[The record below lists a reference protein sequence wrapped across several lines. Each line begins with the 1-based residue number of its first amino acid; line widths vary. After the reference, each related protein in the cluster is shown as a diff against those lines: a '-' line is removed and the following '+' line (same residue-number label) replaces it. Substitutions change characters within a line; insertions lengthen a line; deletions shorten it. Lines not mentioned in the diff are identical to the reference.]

1 MRGCPLKCIN
11 ICPIYGT
18 VLVRLYASGERVM
31 KKLYL
36 ENLGCSKNQVDAET
50 MLKIL
55 AEDDYIRI
63 EDPAEADIMLVNT
76 CGFIESAREE
86 SIESFFSLHQAN
98 PEAKIL
104 LTGCMAERYAEELSN
119 ELPEASAIFGN
130 RDLSQIRSVVGRV
143 ANGERVVATY
153 AYPPVKE
160 EVYERDELL
169 NFPGSAYLKISE
181 GCNHRCAYCAI
192 PLIRGNLRSRP
203 MAMILK
209 DAEHL
214 VSEGIKELNLIAQ
227 DLAAYGT
234 DTLDGS
240 SRFMELLSRLVA
252 LEGDFKLRL
261 LYIHPDAFP
270 PELPQFIADNPKVL
284 PYFDIPFQHASTP
297 ILRSMGRIG
306 TKESYLSLIESIRAK
321 VPGAVVRST
330 ILLGYP
336 GEDEDAFA
344 ELLDFIEKA
353 QLDWMGSFLYS
364 REEGTKAYELRGE
377 RDHAKAHKAAANFQK
392 RLESLQQ
399 GITERRLEQFV
410 GKEYD
415 VLIEEKIEQED
426 LAIGRIYSQAPEV
439 DGLTVVMGRDLVPGS
454 VVRCGIRAVKG
465 IDLEALLVERLDG

>member
-1 MRGCPLKCIN
+1 MPQEK
-11 ICPIYGT
+11 
-18 VLVRLYASGERVM
+18 EFM

-55 AEDDYIRI
+55 AEDDYIRTD
-63 EDPAEADIMLVNT
+63 DPTEADILLVNT
-76 CGFIESAREE
+76 CGFIESARAQ
-86 SIESFFSLHQAN
+86 SIESFFSLHQTN

-104 LTGCMAERYAEELSN
+104 FTGCMAERYADELSV
-119 ELPEASAIFGN
+119 ELAEASAIFGN
-130 RDLSQIRSVVGRV
+130 RDLSKIREVVERV
-143 ANGERVVATY
+143 EKGERVVETY
-153 AYPPVKE
+153 AYPPVQQ
-160 EVYERDELL
+160 EVYERNELL

-192 PLIRGNLRSRP
+192 PLIRGDLRSRP
-203 MAMILK
+203 MDMILK
-209 DAEHL
+209 DAKSL
-214 VSEGIKELNLIAQ
+214 IGKGIRELNLIAQ

-234 DTLDGS
+234 DTGDGS
-240 SRFMELLSRLVA
+240 SRFMDLLSRLVA
-252 LEGDFKLRL
+252 LEGDFRLRL

-270 PELPQFIADNPKVL
+270 AELPRFIVDNPKVL

-297 ILRSMGRIG
+297 ILRSMGRTG
-306 TKESYLSLIESIRAK
+306 TKESHLSLIRSIRAT

-353 QLDWMGSFLYS
+353 QLDWVGSFLYS
-364 REEGTKAYELRGE
+364 REVGTKAYDLRNQKE
-377 RDHAKAHKAAANFQK
+377 HAKAHKAAAGFQK
-392 RLESLQQ
+392 KLEKLQQ
-399 GITERRLEQFV
+399 GISEARLQQFV

-439 DGLTVVMGRDLVPGS
+439 DGLTVVMGHNLVAGS
-454 VVRCGIRAVKG
+454 VVKCGIRAVKG
-465 IDLEALLVERLDG
+465 IDLEAVVVERTDG

>member
-1 MRGCPLKCIN
+1 MPQEK
-11 ICPIYGT
+11 
-18 VLVRLYASGERVM
+18 EFM

-55 AEDDYIRI
+55 AEDDYIRTD
-63 EDPAEADIMLVNT
+63 DPTEADILLVNT
-76 CGFIESAREE
+76 CGFIESARAQ
-86 SIESFFSLHQAN
+86 SIESFFSLHQTN
-98 PEAKIL
+98 PQAKIL
-104 LTGCMAERYAEELSN
+104 FTGCMAERYADELSV
-119 ELPEASAIFGN
+119 ELAEASAIFGN
-130 RDLSQIRSVVGRV
+130 RDLSKIREVVERV
-143 ANGERVVATY
+143 EKGERVVETY
-153 AYPPVKE
+153 AYPPVQQ
-160 EVYERDELL
+160 EVYERNELL

-192 PLIRGNLRSRP
+192 PLIRGDLRSRP
-203 MAMILK
+203 MDMILK
-209 DAEHL
+209 DAKSL
-214 VSEGIKELNLIAQ
+214 IGKGIRELNLIAQ

-234 DTLDGS
+234 DTGDGS
-240 SRFMELLSRLVA
+240 SRFMDLLSRLVA
-252 LEGDFKLRL
+252 LEGDFRLRL

-270 PELPQFIADNPKVL
+270 AELPRFIVDNPKVL

-297 ILRSMGRIG
+297 ILRSMGRTG
-306 TKESYLSLIESIRAK
+306 TKESHLSLIRSIRAT

-353 QLDWMGSFLYS
+353 QLDWVGSFLYS
-364 REEGTKAYELRGE
+364 REVGTKAYDLRNQKE
-377 RDHAKAHKAAANFQK
+377 HAKAHKAAAGFQK
-392 RLESLQQ
+392 KLEKLQQ
-399 GITERRLEQFV
+399 GISEARLQQFV

-439 DGLTVVMGRDLVPGS
+439 DGLTVVMGHNLVAGS
-454 VVRCGIRAVKG
+454 VVKCGIRAVKG
-465 IDLEALLVERLDG
+465 IDLEAVVVERTDG

>member
-1 MRGCPLKCIN
+1 
-11 ICPIYGT
+11 
-18 VLVRLYASGERVM
+18 M

-55 AEDDYIRI
+55 AEDDYMRTD
-63 EDPAEADIMLVNT
+63 DPTEAEIILVNT
-76 CGFIESAREE
+76 CGFIESAREQ
-86 SIESFFSLHQAN
+86 SIESFFSLHQTN

-104 LTGCMAERYAEELSN
+104 FTGCMAERYADDLSGELG
-119 ELPEASAIFGN
+119 EASAIFGN
-130 RDLSQIRSVVGRV
+130 RDLSKIGEVVARV
-143 ANGERVVATY
+143 VKGERVVETY

-160 EVYERDELL
+160 EVYERNELL

-192 PLIRGNLRSRP
+192 PIIRGNLRSRP
-203 MAMILK
+203 MDMILK
-209 DAEHL
+209 DAKHL
-214 VSEGIKELNLIAQ
+214 IGEGIRELNLIAQ

-234 DTLDGS
+234 DTDDGS
-240 SRFMELLSRLVA
+240 SRFMDLLAHLVA
-252 LEGDFKLRL
+252 LEGDFRLRL

-270 PELPQFIADNPKVL
+270 SELPQFIVDNPKVL

-297 ILRSMGRIG
+297 ILRSMGRTG
-306 TKESYLSLIESIRAK
+306 TKESYLSLIESIRAT

-344 ELLDFIEKA
+344 ELLDFIGKA

-364 REEGTKAYELRGE
+364 REEGTRAYGLRNQKE
-377 RDHAKAHKAAANFQK
+377 HAKAHKVAASFQK
-392 RLESLQQ
+392 KLEKLQQ
-399 GITERRLEQFV
+399 GITEARLLQFV

-439 DGLTVVMGRDLVPGS
+439 DGLTVIMGRNLVPGTI
-454 VVRCGIRAVKG
+454 VKCGIRALKG
-465 IDLEALLVERLDG
+465 IDLEAVMVERADG

>member
-1 MRGCPLKCIN
+1 
-11 ICPIYGT
+11 
-18 VLVRLYASGERVM
+18 M

-55 AEDDYIRI
+55 AEDNYMRTD
-63 EDPAEADIMLVNT
+63 DPTEAEIILVNT
-76 CGFIESAREE
+76 CGFIESAREQ
-86 SIESFFSLHQAN
+86 SVESFFSLHQSN

-104 LTGCMAERYAEELSN
+104 FTGCMAERYADELSGD
-119 ELPEASAIFGN
+119 LAEASAIFGN
-130 RDLSQIRSVVGRV
+130 RDLSKISGVVDRV
-143 ANGERVVATY
+143 VKGERVVEKY
-153 AYPPVKE
+153 AYPPVEKE
-160 EVYERDELL
+160 LYERNELL

-203 MAMILK
+203 MDMIIK

-214 VSEGIKELNLIAQ
+214 ISTGIRELNLIAQ

-234 DTLDGS
+234 DVGDGT
-240 SRFMELLSRLVA
+240 SRFMDLLTRLVA
-252 LEGDFKLRL
+252 LQGDFRLRL

-270 PELPQFIADNPKVL
+270 AELPRFIVDNPKVL
-284 PYFDIPFQHASTP
+284 PYFDIPFQHAATP
-297 ILRSMGRIG
+297 ILRSMGRTG
-306 TKESYLSLIESIRAK
+306 TKESHLSLINSIRAT

-336 GEDEDAFA
+336 GEDEDAYV
-344 ELLDFIEKA
+344 ELLDFIERA

-364 REEGTKAYELRGE
+364 REEGTKAYDLRNQKE
-377 RDHAKAHKAAANFQK
+377 HAKAHKVAVAFQK
-392 RLESLQQ
+392 KLEKLQQ
-399 GITERRLEQFV
+399 AITEARLEQFV

-426 LAIGRIYSQAPEV
+426 LAIGRTYSQAPEV
-439 DGLTVVMGRDLVPGS
+439 DGLTVVMGHNLVPGS
-454 VVRCGIRAVKG
+454 VVKCGIRAVKG
-465 IDLEALLVERLDG
+465 IDLEAVLVERSDG

>member
-1 MRGCPLKCIN
+1 
-11 ICPIYGT
+11 
-18 VLVRLYASGERVM
+18 M

-55 AEDDYIRI
+55 AEDNYMRTD
-63 EDPAEADIMLVNT
+63 DPTEAEIILVNT
-76 CGFIESAREE
+76 CGFIESAREQ
-86 SIESFFSLHQAN
+86 SVESFFSLHQSN

-104 LTGCMAERYAEELSN
+104 FAGCMAERYADELSGD
-119 ELPEASAIFGN
+119 LAEASAIFGN
-130 RDLSQIRSVVGRV
+130 RDLSKIRDVVQRV
-143 ANGERVVATY
+143 EKGERVVETY

-160 EVYERDELL
+160 ELYERNELL

-192 PLIRGNLRSRP
+192 PLIRGDLRSRP
-203 MAMILK
+203 MDMIIK

-214 VSEGIKELNLIAQ
+214 ISTGIRELNLIAQ

-234 DTLDGS
+234 DIGDGT
-240 SRFMELLSRLVA
+240 SRFMDLLTRLVA
-252 LEGDFKLRL
+252 LQGDFRLRL

-270 PELPQFIADNPKVL
+270 SDLPRFIADNPKVL
-284 PYFDIPFQHASTP
+284 PYFDIPFQHAATP
-297 ILRSMGRIG
+297 ILRSMGRTG
-306 TKESYLSLIESIRAK
+306 TKESYLSLINSIRAT

-336 GEDEDAFA
+336 GEDEGAYV
-344 ELLDFIEKA
+344 ELLDFIERA

-364 REEGTKAYELRGE
+364 REEGTKAYDLRNQKE
-377 RDHAKAHKAAANFQK
+377 HAKAHKAAAIFQK
-392 RLESLQQ
+392 KLEKLQQ
-399 GITERRLEQFV
+399 AITEARLEQFV

-439 DGLTVVMGRDLVPGS
+439 DGLTVVMGHNLVPGS
-454 VVRCGIRAVKG
+454 VVKCGIQAVKG
-465 IDLEALLVERLDG
+465 IDLEAVLVERSHG

>member
-1 MRGCPLKCIN
+1 
-11 ICPIYGT
+11 
-18 VLVRLYASGERVM
+18 M

-55 AEDDYIRI
+55 AEDDYIRTD
-63 EDPAEADIMLVNT
+63 DPTEADILLVNT
-76 CGFIESAREE
+76 CGFIESARAQ
-86 SIESFFSLHQAN
+86 SIESFFSLHQTN

-104 LTGCMAERYAEELSN
+104 FTGCMAERYADELSV
-119 ELPEASAIFGN
+119 ELAEASAIFGN
-130 RDLSQIRSVVGRV
+130 RDLSKIREVVERV
-143 ANGERVVATY
+143 EKGERVVETY
-153 AYPPVKE
+153 AYPPVQQ
-160 EVYERDELL
+160 EVYERNELL

-192 PLIRGNLRSRP
+192 PLIRGDLRSRP
-203 MAMILK
+203 MDMILK
-209 DAEHL
+209 DAKSL
-214 VSEGIKELNLIAQ
+214 IGKGIRELNLIAQ

-234 DTLDGS
+234 DTGDGS
-240 SRFMELLSRLVA
+240 SRFMDLLSRLVA
-252 LEGDFKLRL
+252 LEGDFRLRL

-270 PELPQFIADNPKVL
+270 AELPRFIVDNPKVL

-297 ILRSMGRIG
+297 ILRSMGRTG
-306 TKESYLSLIESIRAK
+306 TKESHLSLIRSIRAT

-353 QLDWMGSFLYS
+353 QLDWVGSFLYS
-364 REEGTKAYELRGE
+364 REVGTKAYDLRNQKE
-377 RDHAKAHKAAANFQK
+377 HAKAHKAAAGFQK
-392 RLESLQQ
+392 KLEKLQQ
-399 GITERRLEQFV
+399 GISEARLQQFV

-439 DGLTVVMGRDLVPGS
+439 DGLTVVMGHNLVAGS
-454 VVRCGIRAVKG
+454 VVKCGIRAVKG
-465 IDLEALLVERLDG
+465 IDLEAVVVERTDG

>member
-1 MRGCPLKCIN
+1 
-11 ICPIYGT
+11 
-18 VLVRLYASGERVM
+18 M

-50 MLKIL
+50 MLKLL
-55 AEDDYIRI
+55 AEDEYMRTD
-63 EDPAEADIMLVNT
+63 DPLEADIMLVNT

-104 LTGCMAERYAEELSN
+104 LTGCIAERYAQELAG
-119 ELPEASAIFGN
+119 ELGEASAIFGN
-130 RDLSQIRSVVGRV
+130 RDLGKIREVVSRV

-153 AYPPVKE
+153 PYPPVQS

-181 GCNHRCAYCAI
+181 GCNHRCSYCAI

-203 MAMILK
+203 MEMILK

-214 VSEGIKELNLIAQ
+214 IGEGIRELNLIAQ

-234 DTLDGS
+234 DIGDGS
-240 SRFMELLSRLVA
+240 SAFMDLLARLVA
-252 LEGDFKLRL
+252 LKGDFKLRL

-270 PELPQFIADNPKVL
+270 PELPQFIVENPKVL
-284 PYFDIPFQHASTP
+284 PYFDIPFQHASTS
-297 ILRSMGRIG
+297 ILRSMGRKG
-306 TKESYLSLIESIRAK
+306 TKESYLALIESIRSQ

-336 GEDEDAFA
+336 GEDEDAFS

-364 REEGTKAYELRGE
+364 REEGTKAFSLRGE
-377 RDHAKAHKAAANFQK
+377 REHAKAHKAAALFQK
-392 RLESLQQ
+392 KLERLQQ
-399 GITERRLEQFV
+399 GITESRLEQFV

-439 DGLTVVMGRDLVPGS
+439 DGLTVVLGRDLIPGS
-454 VVRCGIRAVKG
+454 VVKCGIRAVKG
-465 IDLEALLVERLDG
+465 IDLEAVLVERADG

>member
-1 MRGCPLKCIN
+1 
-11 ICPIYGT
+11 
-18 VLVRLYASGERVM
+18 M

-55 AEDDYIRI
+55 AEDDYIRTD
-63 EDPAEADIMLVNT
+63 DPSEADIMLVNT

-98 PEAKIL
+98 PGAKIL
-104 LTGCMAERYAEELSN
+104 LTGCMAERYADELSV
-119 ELPEASAIFGN
+119 ELAEAAAIFGN
-130 RDLSQIRSVVGRV
+130 RDLSKIREVVARV
-143 ANGERVVATY
+143 ASGERVVATY
-153 AYPPVKE
+153 AYPPVKD
-160 EVYERDELL
+160 EVYERNELL

-192 PLIRGNLRSRP
+192 PIIRGNLRSRP
-203 MAMILK
+203 MEMILK
-209 DAEHL
+209 DAEQRIG
-214 VSEGIKELNLIAQ
+214 EGVKELNLIAQ

-234 DTLDGS
+234 DTGDGS
-240 SRFMELLSRLVA
+240 SRFMDLLAKLVA
-252 LEGDFKLRL
+252 LEGDFRVRL

-270 PELPQFIADNPKVL
+270 QELPLFIVENPKVL

-297 ILRSMGRIG
+297 ILRSMGRTG
-306 TKESYLSLIESIRAK
+306 TKESYLALIGSIRNT

-336 GEDEDAFA
+336 GEDEGAFA
-344 ELLDFIEKA
+344 ELLDFIGKA

-364 REEGTKAYELRGE
+364 REEGTKAYGLRNQKE
-377 RDHAKAHKAAANFQK
+377 HAKAHKTAVGFQK
-392 RLESLQQ
+392 KLEKLQQ
-399 GITERRLEQFV
+399 GITEARLEQFV

-439 DGLTVVMGRDLVPGS
+439 DGLTVVMGRNLVPGT
-454 VVRCGIRAVKG
+454 VVTCGIRAVKG
-465 IDLEALLVERLDG
+465 IDLEAVVVERTDG

>member
-1 MRGCPLKCIN
+1 
-11 ICPIYGT
+11 
-18 VLVRLYASGERVM
+18 M

-55 AEDDYIRI
+55 AEDDYIRTD
-63 EDPAEADIMLVNT
+63 DPTEADILLVNT
-76 CGFIESAREE
+76 CGFIESARAQ

-104 LTGCMAERYAEELSN
+104 FTGCMAERYADELSV
-119 ELPEASAIFGN
+119 ELAEASAIFGN
-130 RDLSQIRSVVGRV
+130 RDLSKIREVVDRV
-143 ANGERVVATY
+143 EKGERVVETY
-153 AYPPVKE
+153 AYPPVQQE
-160 EVYERDELL
+160 AYERNELL

-192 PLIRGNLRSRP
+192 PLIRGDLRSRP
-203 MAMILK
+203 MDMILK
-209 DAEHL
+209 DAKSL
-214 VSEGIKELNLIAQ
+214 IGKGIRELNLIAQ

-234 DTLDGS
+234 DTGDGS
-240 SRFMELLSRLVA
+240 SRFMDLLSLLVA
-252 LEGDFKLRL
+252 LEGDFRLRL

-270 PELPQFIADNPKVL
+270 AELPRFIVDNPKVL

-297 ILRSMGRIG
+297 ILRSMGRTG
-306 TKESYLSLIESIRAK
+306 TKESHLSLIRSIRAT

-353 QLDWMGSFLYS
+353 QLDWVGSFLYS
-364 REEGTKAYELRGE
+364 REVGTKAYDLRNQKE
-377 RDHAKAHKAAANFQK
+377 HAKAHKAAAGFQK
-392 RLESLQQ
+392 KLEKLQQ
-399 GITERRLEQFV
+399 GISEARLQQFV

-439 DGLTVVMGRDLVPGS
+439 DGLTVVMGHNLVAGS
-454 VVRCGIRAVKG
+454 VVKCGIRAVKG
-465 IDLEALLVERLDG
+465 IDLEAVVVERTDG

>member
-1 MRGCPLKCIN
+1 
-11 ICPIYGT
+11 
-18 VLVRLYASGERVM
+18 M

-55 AEDDYIRI
+55 AEDNYMRTD
-63 EDPAEADIMLVNT
+63 DPTEAEIILVNT
-76 CGFIESAREE
+76 CGFIESAREQ
-86 SIESFFSLHQAN
+86 SVESFFSLHQSN

-104 LTGCMAERYAEELSN
+104 FAGCMAERYADELSGD
-119 ELPEASAIFGN
+119 LAEASAIFGN
-130 RDLSQIRSVVGRV
+130 RDLSKIRDVVQRV
-143 ANGERVVATY
+143 EKGERVVETY

-160 EVYERDELL
+160 ELYERNELL

-192 PLIRGNLRSRP
+192 PLIRGDLRSRP
-203 MAMILK
+203 MDMIIK

-214 VSEGIKELNLIAQ
+214 ISTGIRELNLIAQ

-234 DTLDGS
+234 DIGDGT
-240 SRFMELLSRLVA
+240 SRFMDLLTRLVA
-252 LEGDFKLRL
+252 LQGDFRLRL

-270 PELPQFIADNPKVL
+270 SDLPRFIADNPKVL
-284 PYFDIPFQHASTP
+284 PYFDIPFQHAATP
-297 ILRSMGRIG
+297 ILRSMGRTG
-306 TKESYLSLIESIRAK
+306 TKESYLSLINSIRAT

-336 GEDEDAFA
+336 GEDEGAYV
-344 ELLDFIEKA
+344 ELLDFIERA

-364 REEGTKAYELRGE
+364 REEGTKAYDLRNQKE
-377 RDHAKAHKAAANFQK
+377 HAKAHKAAAIFQK
-392 RLESLQQ
+392 KLEKLQQ
-399 GITERRLEQFV
+399 AITEARLEQFV

-439 DGLTVVMGRDLVPGS
+439 DGLTVVMGHNLVPGS
-454 VVRCGIRAVKG
+454 VVKCGIRAVKG
-465 IDLEALLVERLDG
+465 IDLEAVLVERSDG

>member
-1 MRGCPLKCIN
+1 
-11 ICPIYGT
+11 
-18 VLVRLYASGERVM
+18 M

-50 MLKIL
+50 MLKLL
-55 AEDDYIRI
+55 AEDDYMRTD
-63 EDPAEADIMLVNT
+63 DPTEADIMLVNT

-86 SIESFFSLHQAN
+86 SLESFFSLHQAN

-104 LTGCMAERYAEELSN
+104 LTGCMAERYADELSG
-119 ELPEASAIFGN
+119 ELSEASAIFGN
-130 RDLSQIRSVVGRV
+130 RDLSKIRDVVKRV
-143 ANGERVVATY
+143 VNGERVVATY

-160 EVYERDELL
+160 EVYERNELL

-203 MAMILK
+203 MEMILK

-214 VSEGIKELNLIAQ
+214 IGEGIKELNLIAQ

-234 DTLDGS
+234 DTADGS
-240 SRFMELLSRLVA
+240 SRFMDLLAKLVA
-252 LEGDFKLRL
+252 LKGDFKLRL

-270 PELPQFIADNPKVL
+270 QDLPQFIVDNPKVL
-284 PYFDIPFQHASTP
+284 PYFDIPFQHAFTP
-297 ILRSMGRIG
+297 ILRSMGRTG
-306 TKESYLSLIESIRAK
+306 TKESYLALIESIRK
-321 VPGAVVRST
+321 TVPGAVVRST

-344 ELLDFIEKA
+344 ELLDFLGKA

-364 REEGTKAYELRGE
+364 REEGTKAYDLRSE
-377 RDHAKAHKAAANFQK
+377 KDHAKAHKAAAAFQK
-392 RLESLQQ
+392 KLEKLQQ
-399 GITERRLEQFV
+399 GITEARLEQFV

-439 DGLTVVMGRDLVPGS
+439 DGLTVVMGRNLIPGS
-454 VVRCGIRAVKG
+454 VVKCGIRAVKG
-465 IDLEALLVERLDG
+465 IDLEAVVVERTDG

>member
-1 MRGCPLKCIN
+1 
-11 ICPIYGT
+11 
-18 VLVRLYASGERVM
+18 M

-50 MLKIL
+50 MLKLL
-55 AEDDYIRI
+55 AEDDYIRT
-63 EDPAEADIMLVNT
+63 EDPLEADIMLVNT

-104 LTGCMAERYAEELSN
+104 LTGCMAERYAQELSG
-119 ELPEASAIFGN
+119 ELEEASAIFGN
-130 RDLSQIRSVVGRV
+130 RDLSKIREVVSRV
-143 ANGERVVATY
+143 VNGERVVATY
-153 AYPPVKE
+153 AYPPVQS

-192 PLIRGNLRSRP
+192 PIIRGNLRSRP
-203 MAMILK
+203 MEMILK

-214 VSEGIKELNLIAQ
+214 IGEGIRELNLIAQ

-234 DTLDGS
+234 DTGDGS
-240 SRFMELLSRLVA
+240 SAFMDLLARLVA
-252 LEGDFKLRL
+252 LQGDFKLRL

-270 PELPQFIADNPKVL
+270 PELPRFIVDNPKVL

-297 ILRSMGRIG
+297 ILRSMGRTG
-306 TKESYLSLIESIRAK
+306 TKESYLALIESIRAQ

-344 ELLDFIEKA
+344 ELLSFIEKA

-364 REEGTKAYELRGE
+364 REEGTKAYDLRGE
-377 RDHAKAHKAAANFQK
+377 DEHAKAHKAAALFQK
-392 RLESLQQ
+392 KLEKLQQ
-399 GITERRLEQFV
+399 GITEARLEQFV

-439 DGLTVVMGRDLVPGS
+439 DGLTVVMGRNLVPGS
-454 VVRCGIRAVKG
+454 VVKCGIRAVKG
-465 IDLEALLVERLDG
+465 IDLEAVLVERVDG

>member
-1 MRGCPLKCIN
+1 
-11 ICPIYGT
+11 
-18 VLVRLYASGERVM
+18 M

-55 AEDDYIRI
+55 AEDNYMRTD
-63 EDPAEADIMLVNT
+63 DPTAADIMLVNT
-76 CGFIESAREE
+76 CGFIESAREQ
-86 SIESFFSLHQAN
+86 SVESFFSLHQTN

-104 LTGCMAERYAEELSN
+104 FTGCMAERYADELSEELA
-119 ELPEASAIFGN
+119 EASAIFGN
-130 RDLSQIRSVVGRV
+130 RDLSKISEVVRRV
-143 ANGERVVATY
+143 EKGERVVETY

-160 EVYERDELL
+160 EVYERNELL

-203 MAMILK
+203 MPMILK
-209 DAEHL
+209 DAQHL
-214 VSEGIKELNLIAQ
+214 IGEGIRELNLIAQ

-234 DTLDGS
+234 DTGDGS
-240 SRFMELLSRLVA
+240 SRFMDLLASLVA
-252 LEGDFKLRL
+252 LEGDFRLRL

-270 PELPQFIADNPKVL
+270 AELPQFIVDNPKVL
-284 PYFDIPFQHASTP
+284 PYFDIPFQHAATP
-297 ILRSMGRIG
+297 ILRSMGRTG
-306 TKESYLSLIESIRAK
+306 TKESYLSLIESIRAT

-336 GEDEDAFA
+336 GEDEVAFA
-344 ELLDFIEKA
+344 ELLDFMQKA

-364 REEGTKAYELRGE
+364 REEGTKAYDLRGQKE
-377 RDHAKAHKAAANFQK
+377 HTKAHKAAAVFQK
-392 RLESLQQ
+392 KLEKLQS
-399 GITERRLEQFV
+399 GITEARLQQFV
-410 GKEYD
+410 GKEFD

-439 DGLTVVMGRDLVPGS
+439 DGLTVVMGQDLVPGT
-454 VVRCGIRAVKG
+454 VVKCGIRAVKG
-465 IDLEALLVERLDG
+465 IDLEAVVMERSDG